1 MRKIAG
7 LSAVFLVGILSVL
20 SARPAWAAN
29 PLQYHGGPFLQNFE
43 IYPLYYGN
51 WGASEIATQQA
62 YVVNLAAYMSGT
74 GAPAGQQPM
83 MKQYGVDQVTVAA
96 PATASTTAKPVAL
109 TRTAVLNIIHANQTS
124 GKLPAFAANRL
135 LIVFP
140 AHGFYVTGC
149 DGCGGFHASQSISAF
164 WAVVPADQEQVVIA
178 HEIFESSADP
188 AVNNFVGWD
197 EAVDQCDSAS
207 NINLSFGPIP
217 PATDNTDAGACSTT
231 GYTTLNEIQVYGWT
245 YANYKTKYNSLFPKG
260 WRLYSLQS
268 YVLSSGEVLYNAV
281 WRPMGNTGEQQLY
294 GVTYS
299 DFKSTYDTLYPE
311 GWRLSILQSYV
322 MPSGDVLY
330 NAVFRPGN
338 LGEHQLYGVTYS
350 DFLSFY
356 NTVYPKGWRLFI
368 LQSFVMPNGDVLYN
382 AVFHPG
388 DSGETQVYGWTLSD
402 FQTEYN
408 TLWTEGWR
416 LYILD
421 SYVISDGTVRYN
433 AVWRPATH
441 AETQIYDWTYSNFL
455 TEYNTLWTEGWRL
468 YILNTYVLPGDVVRY
483 DAVWQEGTVDRPL

>member
-299 DFKSTYDTLYPE
+299 DFKSTYDTLYP
-311 GWRLSILQSYV
+311 
-322 MPSGDVLY
+322 
-330 NAVFRPGN
+330 
-338 LGEHQLYGVTYS
+338 
-350 DFLSFY
+350 
-356 NTVYPKGWRLFI
+356 KGWRLFI